1 MSNLLIPATKSLTVT
16 NKIPN
21 GNINDDTILVGND
34 GEYIYLSYLFFD
46 ISAIPKD
53 SVICNVDLILFK
65 TNNFYN
71 NRTPFYI
78 SPLKDFFSTYTTFN
92 NRPEVNTVIR
102 GTFYPLTSKVAITT
116 NLTYLVSYWLKN
128 RTSTTSIALYSK
140 ESNIVCTFGSAI
152 SKDPYLTPFLNVS
165 ISQASYPS
173 KGKIIGCLNPFPNP
187 QPQPHSLE
195 YVDVTGLVAP
205 ESVYASVVNVQV
217 TRSGTGNK
225 DNYYVS
231 HIYDNSSSLSSLSVN
246 ATYTVAIVPP
256 IQPGDTVDGAVFGSY
271 KE

>member
-1 MSNLLIPATKSLTVT
+1 MPNLLIPATKSLTVT
-16 NKIPN
+16 NRVPN
-21 GNINDDTILVGND
+21 GNINEDTILVGND
-34 GEYIYLSYLFFD
+34 GEYIYISYLFFD

-65 TNNFYN
+65 SDNFYN
-71 NRTPFYI
+71 SRTALFI

-102 GTFYPLTSKVAITT
+102 GTFYPLTSKVAITA
-116 NLTYLVSYWLKN
+116 NLTYFVSYWLKN
-128 RTSTTSIALYSK
+128 RMPNTCIALYSK
-140 ESNIVCTFGSAI
+140 ESNIVCKFGSAI
-152 SKDPYLTPFLNVS
+152 SKDSYLITFLNVT
-165 ISQASYPS
+165 ISQASYS
-173 KGKIIGCLNPFPNP
+173 NKRNIIGCLSPTPN
-187 QPQPHSLE
+187 PQPHSLE
-195 YVDVTGLVAP
+195 YVDVTGEVAAQ
-205 ESVYASVVNVQV
+205 SVYASVVNVQV
-217 TRSGTGNK
+217 TRSGTGTK

-256 IQPGDTVDGAVFGSY
+256 IQPGDTVEGTVFGSY